1 MAVSEQIMDTLKRQ
15 RAGRKF
21 VMEIFKKIAA
31 GSRMEADSIGTLEV
45 PENAYYGVQS
55 LRAKRN
61 FPITGTKLHPLF
73 IRNLARIKLAAAET
87 NRRSGKLGAEK
98 ADAIAKACREI
109 MRGKLTESFIVDG
122 IQGGAGTSANMN
134 ANEVIANRSIEILGG
149 RKGDYR
155 IVHPNDD
162 VNMCQSTNDVIPTCG
177 KLTSLD
183 LLQDLDR
190 ELKALAES
198 LLAKSVEFDHILK
211 IGRTQLQ
218 DAVPMRLGQTFHSYA
233 SMVSRD
239 RERLLNL
246 KKELYTVNMGATAI
260 GTAINTSDFYF
271 YNIVPELGKVTGYP
285 LTQAEDLFDA
295 TENLDSFVAVSSG
308 LKTCAIDLS
317 KMCNDLRLLSSGP
330 RAGIGE
336 ISLPAMQNGSSIM
349 PGKVNP
355 VIPEVVTQVAFEIA
369 GNDTTITMAAEAG
382 QMELNAFEPV
392 LFYNLFDSISELTH
406 AVNTLRV
413 NCIDGI
419 TANEERCESLLN
431 ASVGIA
437 TALNPYIGYKK
448 AAEIAKKS
456 LKTCVPVKDLVLKEK
471 LMTESDLEQVL
482 DAYSLTAIHS
492 GKATSSAV

>member
-1 MAVSEQIMDTLKRQ
+1 
-15 RAGRKF
+15 
-21 VMEIFKKIAA
+21 MEIFEKITE
-31 GSRMEADSIGTLEV
+31 GTRLEADSIGTLEV
-45 PENAYYGVQS
+45 PEDAYYGVQS
-55 LRAKRN
+55 LRAARN
-61 FPITGTKLHPLF
+61 FPITGRKLHPLF

-87 NRRSGKLGAEK
+87 NRRSGKLRPEK
-98 ADAIAKACREI
+98 ADAISIACHEI
-109 MRGKLTESFIVDG
+109 MRGKLAGSFIVDG

-134 ANEVIANRSIEILGG
+134 ANEVIANRAIEVMGS
-149 RKGDYR
+149 RKGDYS

-177 KLTSLD
+177 KLTALD
-183 LLQDLDR
+183 LLADLER
-190 ELKALAES
+190 ELKDLSDS
-198 LLAKSVEFDHILK
+198 LFEKSSAFDHILK

-218 DAVPMRLGQTFHSYA
+218 DAVPMRLGQTFHAYA
-233 SMVSRD
+233 TMVARD
-239 RERLLNL
+239 RARLMNL

-271 YNIVPELGKVTGYP
+271 YNIVPELGKITGYP

-295 TENLDSFVAVSSG
+295 TENLDSFVSVSAG
-308 LKTCAIDLS
+308 LKTCAVDLS

-330 RAGIGE
+330 RAGFGE

-355 VIPEVVTQVAFEIA
+355 VIPEVVTQVAFEVA
-369 GNDTTITMAAEAG
+369 GNDTTIMMAAEAG

-392 LFYNLFDSISELTH
+392 LFYNLFDSITELTH

-413 NCIDGI
+413 NCIEGI
-419 TANEERCESLLN
+419 TANEDRCSELLH

-456 LKTCVPVKDLVLKEK
+456 LKTSIPVKNLVLQEH
-471 LMTESDLEQVL
+471 LMTKSDLEQVL

-492 GKATSSAV
+492 GDTRTSAV

>member
-1 MAVSEQIMDTLKRQ
+1 
-15 RAGRKF
+15 
-21 VMEIFKKIAA
+21 MEIFEKITA
-31 GSRMEADSIGTLEV
+31 GTRLEADSIGTLEV
-45 PENAYYGVQS
+45 PEDAYYGVQS

-61 FPITGTKLHPLF
+61 FPITGTGLHPLF

-87 NRRSGKLGAEK
+87 NKKSGKLKPEK

-109 MRGKLTESFIVDG
+109 MRGRLTESFIVDG

-134 ANEVIANRSIEILGG
+134 ANEVVANRAIELLGDK
-149 RKGDYR
+149 KGDYSV
-155 IVHPNDD
+155 IHPNDD

-177 KLTSLD
+177 KLTALD
-183 LLQDLDR
+183 LLSVLDG
-190 ELKALAES
+190 ELEALAES
-198 LLAKSVEFDHILK
+198 LSVKSEEFDHILK

-239 RERLLNL
+239 RDRLLHL

-271 YNIVPELGKVTGYP
+271 YNIVPTLAKITGYP
-285 LTQAEDLFDA
+285 LTQAVDLFDA
-295 TENLDSFVAVSSG
+295 TENLDSFVTISSG
-308 LKTCAIDLS
+308 LKTCAVDLS

-355 VIPEVVTQVAFEIA
+355 VIPEVVTQVAFEVA

-392 LFYNLFDSISELTH
+392 LFYNLFDSVSELTH

-419 TANEERCESLLN
+419 TANEERCGELLN

-437 TALNPYIGYKK
+437 TALNPYIGYRK

-456 LKTCVPVKDLVLKEK
+456 LKTSVPVKELVLQEK
-471 LMTESDLEQVL
+471 LMTAGDLEQVL
-482 DAYSLTAIHS
+482 DAYSLTSIHM
-492 GKATSSAV
+492 GRTASSAV